1 MLNKEAILDHLRNLT
16 NRYRVSRKE
25 LQVLGGAALV
35 LHGLRTHAED
45 IDIYL
50 HFETC
55 EKLLET
61 GEFQQEPLDKE
72 CKIWIKNE
80 IFDIQNNYYP
90 CEKSKEG
97 FMIQTQ
103 ESLLRMKSSLNR
115 EKDKPDIERLQ
126 LALGQY

>member
-90 CEKSKEG
+90 CEKKQRRFYDSDPGESTSNEVQSESGKR
-97 FMIQTQ
+97 QT
-103 ESLLRMKSSLNR
+103 
-115 EKDKPDIERLQ
+115 
-126 LALGQY
+126 